1 MSVRP
6 SPLSLSA
13 FSGPSPLLPQSLFS
27 MYFSLYLSPS
37 ISLFSSFC
45 LSLPFSFVVS
55 VWRTLS
61 LLSSSLVFLSFCL
74 WLCFPVY
81 IHVQLVS
88 ASLSLYF
95 ATSSPSMPLPCI
107 SALTEPASQSV
118 SCPPLHASIY
128 WLTCL
133 SLLLFLSFS
142 LSVIS
147 LCTFSLDIVRLTA
160 SLCLHFSFGIQ
171 VSGFLWLMLCVCLL
185 SSARPCFSYFLLWE
199 SSIFHMASNMAISN
213 SQPITQ
219 MTKDHY
225 VEFNLLI

>member
-13 FSGPSPLLPQSLFS
+13 FSGPSPLLTQSLFS
-27 MYFSLYLSPS
+27 VYFSLYFSPS

-61 LLSSSLVFLSFCL
+61 LSVNLFTGFPVFLSLNLLFC
-74 WLCFPVY
+74 Y

-88 ASLSLYF
+88 ASLSLYL
-95 ATSSPSMPLPCI
+95 ATSSPSMPRTCI
-107 SALTEPASQSV
+107 SALPEPASQSV
-118 SCPPLHASIY
+118 SRPPLHASVY

-133 SLLLFLSFS
+133 SLLCFLSFS
-142 LSVIS
+142 LPVIS
-147 LCTFSLDIVRLTA
+147 LCTFSLDIVRLAA
-160 SLCLHFSFGIQ
+160 SLCLHVPSGIQ

-185 SSARPCFSYFLLWE
+185 SSARPCFCLFFSPLGIKHFPNGWW
-199 SSIFHMASNMAISN
+199 
-213 SQPITQ
+213 
-219 MTKDHY
+219 
-225 VEFNLLI
+225 

>member
-27 MYFSLYLSPS
+27 VYFSLYLSPS

-61 LLSSSLVFLSFCL
+61 LSVNLFTGFPVFLSLNLLF
-74 WLCFPVY
+74 FY

-88 ASLSLYF
+88 ASLSLYL
-95 ATSSPSMPLPCI
+95 ATSSPSMPRTCI
-107 SALTEPASQSV
+107 SALPEPASQSV
-118 SCPPLHASIY
+118 SRPPLHASVY

-133 SLLLFLSFS
+133 SLLCFLSFS
-142 LSVIS
+142 LPVIS
-147 LCTFSLDIVRLTA
+147 LCTFSLDIVRLAA
-160 SLCLHFSFGIQ
+160 SLSPRPFWDTGFRLSLAHALCMSLEFCSSLFLSLISSFGNQ
-171 VSGFLWLMLCVCLL
+171 AFSKWLVIRPSQILSPSPKRQKTIML
-185 SSARPCFSYFLLWE
+185 SS
-199 SSIFHMASNMAISN
+199 N
-213 SQPITQ
+213 
-219 MTKDHY
+219 
-225 VEFNLLI
+225 